1 MTISE
6 SLRKDSGQRWMVSFA
21 ACEADDV
28 GDVGDVES
36 GNRACNGT
44 LKSPHKT
51 IRSDWPEESDIA
63 VCSELSNAGQLKS
76 L

>member
-28 GDVGDVES
+28 GDVES
-36 GNRACNGT
+36 GKGACNGT